1 MGLEFNLAVLPWILA
16 AGKKFVFR
24 GSRSTLAYVEQLGGL
39 LYNLCRI
46 SDLNLDIDAPVGIIW
61 HLGSLIFD
69 KFGPTFHIQLL
80 NESFELLVGA
90 IIADLQDIS

>member
-39 LYNLCRI
+39 LYNLLHI
-46 SDLNLDIDAPVGIIW
+46 SDLNINLDAPVGIVW
-61 HLGSLIFD
+61 CLGSL
-69 KFGPTFHIQLL
+69 
-80 NESFELLVGA
+80 SF
-90 IIADLQDIS
+90 